1 MVINMIKKKLIT
13 SLALGMCL
21 MTLSTG
27 SVVFGAETKSDEAVK
42 QEILMYNAAAEGS
55 STQAYESR
63 AVELGVDADLMK
75 RQAEIEQSVF
85 GDYTEEIIGLGFQ
98 VTNIGI
104 VTDYIEIGITPFTE
118 ESANY
123 LYEKLGKDSIQIV
136 EGIPAEL
143 YTSTLVDPAP
153 DTPIVGGGSDG
164 NSSSEAISNDGEVAE
179 GYVGEGVVL
188 EEGQMGITSI
198 EENAVDTVTDK
209 AGEDLGDG
217 KVYKGGDAD
226 VTTTS
231 INEETRDASYDP
243 QIAEMSIQ
251 DAESK
256 EKASSNMFIAL
267 VAGSA
272 VILVG
277 GIAFLA
283 RKMKLKK

>member
-1 MVINMIKKKLIT
+1 MDDNMEENIMIKKKLIT

-27 SVVFGAETKSDEAVK
+27 SVVLAAETGET
-42 QEILMYNAAAEGS
+42 
-55 STQAYESR
+55 TQAYEVTSTE
-63 AVELGVDADLMK
+63 AGVDEGLVK
-75 RQAEIEQSVF
+75 KQAEIEQYVF
-85 GDYTEEIIGLGFQ
+85 VDHAEEIIALGFQ

-104 VTDYIEIGITPFTE
+104 VNDYIEIGITPFTE

-123 LYEKLGKDSIQIV
+123 LYEKLGKDSIQIA

-143 YTSTLVDPAP
+143 YTSGVAVAP
-153 DTPIVGGGSDG
+153 DTPVADGGVDG
-164 NSSSEAISNDGEVAE
+164 NVTNEAVSNEGEASE

-198 EENAVDTVTDK
+198 DENAVDTVVDK

-217 KVYKGGDAD
+217 KVYKGADAE
-226 VTTTS
+226 VTSAEITEEATTT
-231 INEETRDASYDP
+231 SYDP
-243 QIAEMSIQ
+243 QIAEMTIM
-251 DAESK
+251 DNDIKDEG
-256 EKASSNMFIAL
+256 NNNVFIAII
-267 VAGSA
+267 AGSA
-272 VILVG
+272 AVLAG